1 MTDKAIEE
9 TDTALTPPQ
18 GHKTRQRAHH
28 KLLAAGLFGSS
39 IEWYDFFLY
48 GTAAALVFPHVFFP
62 DASALMGTLLS
73 FSTFWAGFI
82 ARPLGGLIAGHYG
95 DKYGRKPAVLTCLLL
110 MGAATFLIGCL
121 PGTAQIG
128 IWAPILLVALRFVQG
143 LACGGQWGGIVLLL
157 TESANPKRRGFSGT
171 FGQIGVSLGII
182 LGNLAFLAATA
193 AISTEA
199 FFAWGWR
206 IPFLFSALLF
216 PVVWYIHTK
225 VEDTPEFRELQQHTA
240 NSAARVVRAPLA
252 QALTRHWRT
261 VLLASGLMAAIN
273 AFLYINIAGILSY
286 GTTELGHS
294 RNDLLRISLLATAI
308 SAGFIMWGG
317 HLSDK
322 IGRRPVVLIGAALIA
337 LWAFPY
343 FWLVNTGSLIW
354 CFVAVTVG
362 SLFSSLT
369 YGPIAAYIGELFA
382 PNVRYSAASVS
393 YQLSAI
399 TVSGGTPFI
408 MTALIAQT
416 GSTTWVSAFIAAMGA
431 LTVLC
436 AALLPETNSEAVR
449 NDPATLPG
457 QPATP

>member
-1 MTDKAIEE
+1 MTEKAIHS
-9 TDTALTPPQ
+9 TDTPAPPQ
-18 GHKTRQRAHH
+18 RNKTPRRAHG
-28 KLLAAGLFGSS
+28 KLLTAGLFGSS

-62 DASALMGTLLS
+62 EASALTGTLLS

-95 DKYGRKPAVLTCLLL
+95 DKYGRKPALLTCLIL

-121 PGTAQIG
+121 PSTAQIG
-128 IWAPILLVALRFVQG
+128 VWAPVLLVTLRFAQG
-143 LACGGQWGGIVLLL
+143 LACGGQWGGIMLLL

-171 FGQIGVSLGII
+171 FGQVGASLGIV
-182 LGNLAFLAATA
+182 LGNLAFLGATA

-206 IPFLFSALLF
+206 VPFLFSALLF

-225 VEDTPEFRELQQHTA
+225 VEDTPEFRDLQQHSS
-240 NSAARVVRAPLA
+240 NSAARVVQAPLT
-252 QALTRHWRT
+252 QALTQHWRT
-261 VLLASGLMAAIN
+261 ILLASGLMAVIN
-273 AFLYINIAGILSY
+273 AIVYINIAGILSY

-308 SAGFIMWGG
+308 SAGVIVWGG
-317 HLSDK
+317 SLSDK
-322 IGRRPVVLIGAALIA
+322 LGRRPVVLTGAGLIV

-343 FWLVNTGSLIW
+343 FWLVNTGSLMW

-362 SLFSSLT
+362 SLFYSLA

-382 PNVRYSAASVS
+382 PNVRYSAASVA
-393 YQLSAI
+393 YQLPAI

-408 MTALIAQT
+408 MTAIIAHT
-416 GSTTWVSAFIAAMGA
+416 GSTTWVSAFIAAMGV

-436 AALLPETNSEAVR
+436 AARLPETNSAAVR
-449 NDPATLPG
+449 NDPAAVPG
-457 QPATP
+457 QPSTP